1 VSESERSFTQQSWR
15 LGAGRAACGLVLA
28 TSVAALG
35 LASQPARAAATDG
48 TITITAKSADVGVG
62 WTWGN
67 GVLRWHGHRYPFSV
81 KGLDVAAVGYSR
93 VTAHGVVHNLKTLRD
108 FDGTY
113 AASTGEATVNKGIQ
127 GQALINS
134 NNVQIEISG
143 ATKGARLSG
152 AVNGIQ
158 LTLNQ

>member
-1 VSESERSFTQQSWR
+1 MSENVRSFTQQSWCPN
-15 LGAGRAACGLVLA
+15 AGRAARGLALA
-28 TSVAALG
+28 AGIVALG
-35 LASQPARAAATDG
+35 LASQQARAAATDG
-48 TITITAKSADVGVG
+48 TITLTAKSADVGVG

-67 GVLRWHGHRYPFSV
+67 GVLHWHGHNYPFSV
-81 KGLDVAAVGYSR
+81 KGLNIAAVGYSS
-93 VTAHGVVHNLKTLRD
+93 VTAHGVVHNLKHLHD

-113 AASTGEATVNKGIQ
+113 AASTGEATVDRGIQ
-127 GQALINS
+127 GQALVNS
-134 NNVQIEISG
+134 NGVQIEISG

>member
-1 VSESERSFTQQSWR
+1 MSESERSFTQQSWR
-15 LGAGRAACGLVLA
+15 LGAGRAARGLALA
-28 TSVAALG
+28 AGVMALG
-35 LASQPARAAATDG
+35 LASQQARAAATDG
-48 TITITAKSADVGVG
+48 TITLTAKAADVGVG

-67 GVLRWHGHRYPFSV
+67 GVLHWRGHTYPFSV
-81 KGLDVAAVGYSR
+81 KGLDIAAVGYSS
-93 VTAHGVVHNLKTLRD
+93 VTAHGVVHNLKRLQD

-134 NNVQIEISG
+134 NGVRIEISG